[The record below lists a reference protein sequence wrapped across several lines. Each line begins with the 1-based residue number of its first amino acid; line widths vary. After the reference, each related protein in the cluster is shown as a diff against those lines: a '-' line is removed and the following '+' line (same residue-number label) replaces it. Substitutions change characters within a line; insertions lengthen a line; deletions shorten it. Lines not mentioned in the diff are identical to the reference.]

1 MTTRRRRSAE
11 RVTLSDVARSAGCS
25 LMSASR
31 ALSQPDLVSDAL
43 RERVE
48 QAVKALGYVPH
59 PAARSLASS
68 RSNLVAVII
77 PSLSNAVFVDTVEA
91 IQRVLMPAGYEMMIG
106 VSHYRPEEDER
117 LLRAYLAHQP
127 AGLLLTGFERSDA
140 ARAVLAN
147 YTAPMVTL
155 MELSERPDDYCVGF
169 SQLEAGVA
177 MTRTLL
183 ERGYRHVAFAA
194 AQLDPRTLHRVDLR
208 VLRQQPIQQLCAKTD
223 GRQLRRQQLQCWL
236 IASGLAHG
244 LAIAFGALQGPWI
257 ELRRGE
263 GDVTIATLEQ
273 RAGHGHAGFQLR
285 ETDAV
290 VVRPL
295 AQLHQSDHR
304 CGVVGQHRTRGV
316 AALEPGKQQPGRLV
330 RQVGAQQSLV
340 FFGAIVADADHH
352 FVARRHQHALDG
364 LDRVDEHRVGQR
376 RDDHRDQIG
385 ARTGQAARRGMRH
398 VAERLDRLLD
408 TLTQCIGNEIRLR
421 QRARGRHQRAAGTA
435 CDIREGYPL
444 GRAASACGHARSIGR
459 KRRILAAGIP
469 GAPPKVRPFPLRPAP
484 GRTAPGRPHRSPSGS
499 PAAPSR
505 ACAGSHRH

>member
-31 ALSQPDLVSDAL
+31 ALSQPELVSDAL

-127 AGLLLTGFERSDA
+127 AGLLITGFERSEA

-194 AQLDPRTLHRVDLR
+194 AQLDPRTLQRAEGY
-208 VLRQQPIQQLCAKTD
+208 RQAMREA
-223 GRQLRRQQLQCWL
+223 GR
-236 IASGLAHG
+236 HE
-244 LAIAFGALQGPWI
+244 P
-257 ELRRGE
+257 
-263 GDVTIATLEQ
+263 TLELLTP
-273 RAGHGHAGFQLR
+273 QLSSIG
-285 ETDAV
+285 
-290 VVRPL
+290 L
-295 AQLHQSDHR
+295 
-304 CGVVGQHRTRGV
+304 
-316 AALEPGKQQPGRLV
+316 
-330 RQVGAQQSLV
+330 GAEL
-340 FFGAIVADADHH
+340 
-352 FVARRHQHALDG
+352 
-364 LDRVDEHRVGQR
+364 
-376 RDDHRDQIG
+376 
-385 ARTGQAARRGMRH
+385 
-398 VAERLDRLLD
+398 LDRLLAQHPQID
-408 TLTQCIGNEIRLR
+408 AVFFNNDDL
-421 QRARGRHQRAAGTA
+421 A
-435 CDIREGYPL
+435 L
-444 GRAASACGHARSIGR
+444 GALFHARQLGLDVPGRLAIAGFNDLPAAAWMHPALSTVRTPRGEIGE
-459 KRRILAAGIP
+459 LAAQMLLSLMRGQQ
-469 GAPPKVRPFPLRPAP
+469 PAERCIDV
-484 GRTAPGRPHRSPSGS
+484 GFEVVMRDSA
-499 PAAPSR
+499 
-505 ACAGSHRH
+505 

>member
-127 AGLLLTGFERSDA
+127 AGLLITGFERSDV

-194 AQLDPRTLHRVDLR
+194 AQLDPRTLQRAEGY
-208 VLRQQPIQQLCAKTD
+208 RQAMRQA
-223 GRQLRRQQLQCWL
+223 GRYE
-236 IASGLAHG
+236 
-244 LAIAFGALQGPWI
+244 P
-257 ELRRGE
+257 
-263 GDVTIATLEQ
+263 TLELLTP
-273 RAGHGHAGFQLR
+273 QLSSIG
-285 ETDAV
+285 
-290 VVRPL
+290 L
-295 AQLHQSDHR
+295 
-304 CGVVGQHRTRGV
+304 
-316 AALEPGKQQPGRLV
+316 
-330 RQVGAQQSLV
+330 GAEL
-340 FFGAIVADADHH
+340 
-352 FVARRHQHALDG
+352 
-364 LDRVDEHRVGQR
+364 
-376 RDDHRDQIG
+376 
-385 ARTGQAARRGMRH
+385 
-398 VAERLDRLLD
+398 LDRLLAQHPQID
-408 TLTQCIGNEIRLR
+408 AVFFNNDDLALGALFRAHQLGLEVPGRLAIAGFNDLPAAAWMHPALSTVRTRRGEIGE
-421 QRARGRHQRAAGTA
+421 
-435 CDIREGYPL
+435 
-444 GRAASACGHARSIGR
+444 
-459 KRRILAAGIP
+459 LAAQMLLSLMRGQQ
-469 GAPPKVRPFPLRPAP
+469 PAERCIDV
-484 GRTAPGRPHRSPSGS
+484 GFEVVMRDSA
-499 PAAPSR
+499 
-505 ACAGSHRH
+505 